1 MSLPRALPSLILG
14 AAVTLFG
21 AAAFA
26 YEFATPRHRR
36 SPTRVW
42 NVMDRAGLSL
52 PEPHHRQLV
61 APTRTLLNLPLWP
74 VLAGL
79 GLLVVATR
87 WLPDFDEDDVDLV
100 ED

>member
-1 MSLPRALPSLILG
+1 MSLPRALPSLIVG

-26 YEFATPRHRR
+26 YVYATPRRHRA
-36 SPTRVW
+36 PTRVW
-42 NVMDRAGLSL
+42 NVMDRVGVSL
-52 PEPHHRQLV
+52 PAPSPRLV
-61 APTRTLLNLPLWP
+61 APTRTLLNLPLFP

-87 WLPDFDEDDVDLV
+87 WLPHDDYDADFDDED
-100 ED
+100 

>member
-1 MSLPRALPSLILG
+1 MSLPRSLPSLIVG
-14 AAVTLFG
+14 TAVTLVG

-26 YEFATPRHRR
+26 YEFATPRHRHA
-36 SPTRVW
+36 PTRVW
-42 NVMDRAGLSL
+42 TVMDKVGVGLPAPS
-52 PEPHHRQLV
+52 PGLV
-61 APTRTLLNLPLWP
+61 APTRTLLNLPVWL

-87 WLPDFDEDDVDLV
+87 WLPHDEDDADFDD